1 MHYESVD
8 DLEEPLVR
16 YVPDTTPLSLNG
28 SDATSATLTLTPDA
42 SPLARSIAELT
53 HGENR
58 TRVFR
63 GVALLGDYIYHI
75 EDSSLVRVRGQDIFA
90 LNLTGR
96 LSDGG
101 ARFARKMQCKVILI
115 S

>member
-1 MHYESVD
+1 M
-8 DLEEPLVR
+8 R
-16 YVPDTTPLSLNG
+16 YVPDTTPLSLTG

-63 GVALLGDYIYHI
+63 GVALLGLLQYG
-75 EDSSLVRVRGQDIFA
+75 EPENSMVACFFRLVSEPELSL
-90 LNLTGR
+90 
-96 LSDGG
+96 
-101 ARFARKMQCKVILI
+101 
-115 S
+115 